1 MNLIIDIGN
10 SLIKTAVFN
19 QNEIL
24 EKNSFLNKEFSNN
37 LILILKKYNIDH
49 TILSSVGK
57 LSKNQIK
64 VVQDLFTPLVLS
76 ITTKLPFVNKYET
89 PETLGVDR
97 IALVAAAVNKFPS
110 KNVLIIDAGSCV
122 TFDFVNFNKEYY
134 GGAISP
140 GIEMRYKA
148 IHTFTANLPELSRSD
163 TIPEIGNTTKNA
175 IHLGVENGIIQE
187 IEGVIHQYKAKYSKL
202 TIVLTGGDTIFLAK
216 NIKST
221 IFANPNFLLEGLNS
235 ILIYNID
242 E

>member
-10 SLIKTAVFN
+10 TQIKTAIFKN
-19 QNEIL
+19 IELL
-24 EKNSFLNKEFSNN
+24 EKKSFSKKDLFP
-37 LILILKKYNIDH
+37 ILKKISKKYNIEH

-57 LSKNQIK
+57 LNQEEISTL
-64 VVQDLFTPLVLS
+64 QELFDPLVLNDK
-76 ITTKLPFVNKYET
+76 TKLPFINNYAT

-97 IALVAAAVNKFPS
+97 IALVAAAVNAFPNE
-110 KNVLIIDAGSCV
+110 NVLIIDAGSCI
-122 TFDFVNFNKEYY
+122 TFDFVNNNKEYD

-148 IHTFTANLPELSRSD
+148 IHAFTVNLPKLTISD
-163 TIPEIGNTTKNA
+163 EIPKTGNSTKNA
-175 IHLGVENGIIQE
+175 IHLGVENGTIQE
-187 IEGVIHQYKAKYSKL
+187 IEGVIEQYKAKYSKL

-235 ILIYNID
+235 ILIYNKD

>member
-10 SLIKTAVFN
+10 TQIKTAVFK
-19 QNEIL
+19 EKKLL
-24 EKNSFLNKEFSNN
+24 EKNSFSKKDLFNN
-37 LILILKKYNIDH
+37 LNNISKNYFIDQ

-57 LSKNQIK
+57 LNKKEMDYVIE
-64 VVQDLFTPLVLS
+64 LFNPLVLNHS
-76 ITTKLPFVNKYET
+76 TKLPFINNYAT
-89 PETLGVDR
+89 PKTLGVDR
-97 IALVAAAVNKFPS
+97 IALVAAAVDIFPS

-122 TFDFVNFNKEYY
+122 TFDFVNENKEYD

-148 IHTFTANLPELSRSD
+148 IHTFTANLPKLSRSKE
-163 TIPEIGNTTKNA
+163 IPKIGNTTKNA

-187 IEGVIHQYKAKYSKL
+187 IEGVINQYKAKYSKL

-235 ILIYNID
+235 ILIHNLD

>member
-10 SLIKTAVFN
+10 TQIKAAVFN
-19 QNEIL
+19 KKKLL
-24 EKNSFLNKEFSNN
+24 EKNAFSKKDLFNN
-37 LILILKKYNIDH
+37 LSNISKKYFIDQS
-49 TILSSVGK
+49 ILSSVGK
-57 LSKNQIK
+57 LNKKEMDCVIE
-64 VVQDLFTPLVLS
+64 LFNPLVLNHR
-76 ITTKLPFVNKYET
+76 TKLPFINNYAT
-89 PETLGVDR
+89 PKTLGVDR
-97 IALVAAAVNKFPS
+97 IALIAAAVEIFPS
-110 KNVLIIDAGSCV
+110 KNVLIIDAGSCI
-122 TFDFVNFNKEYY
+122 TFDFVNQNKEYD

-163 TIPEIGNTTKNA
+163 KVPDIGNTTKNA

-187 IEGVIHQYKAKYSKL
+187 IEGVITQYKAKYSKL

-235 ILIYNID
+235 ILIYNLD
-242 E
+242 

>member
-10 SLIKTAVFN
+10 TRIKTAVFKDN
-19 QNEIL
+19 TLL
-24 EKNSFLNKEFSNN
+24 EKKN
-37 LILILKKYNIDH
+37 ILKIDFISLLEKISGKYHITH
-49 TILSSVGK
+49 TILSSVGELHK
-57 LSKNQIK
+57 EEADFIHN
-64 VVQDLFTPLVLS
+64 LFKPLVLNNR
-76 ITTKLPFVNKYET
+76 TKIPFINNYAS
-89 PETLGVDR
+89 PNTLGVDR
-97 IALVAAAVNKFPS
+97 IALIAAAVQLYPS
-110 KNVLIIDAGSCV
+110 ENVLVVDAGSCI
-122 TFDFVNFNKEYY
+122 TFDFVNKKKEYN

-148 IHTFTANLPELSRSD
+148 IHTFTANLPELTKSD
-163 TIPEIGNTTKNA
+163 EIPKIGNTTKNA

-187 IEGVIHQYKAKYSKL
+187 IEGVIKQYKAKYSKL

-235 ILIYNID
+235 ILIYNKD